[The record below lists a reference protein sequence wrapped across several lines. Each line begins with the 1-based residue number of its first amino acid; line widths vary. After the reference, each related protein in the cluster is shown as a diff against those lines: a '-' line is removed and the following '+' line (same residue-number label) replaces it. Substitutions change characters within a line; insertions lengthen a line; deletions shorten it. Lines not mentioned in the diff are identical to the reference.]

1 MEPAMPAGNT
11 VFAITPT
18 TSPEALALLQ
28 TLLNSGAL
36 KTVAA
41 PTQAPVTPLT
51 SAESTIAAI
60 PVAEDGLVI
69 HADFHNSL
77 RDALASLLAEVAV
90 GRGPV
95 APLSPAFLPVEG
107 EDHWSVFPGFALVQ
121 VAAGGAKGAT
131 GWLPVELPHGGEIQN
146 LTVTGRRTGAIQTI
160 ELMLIRQ
167 ELTGD
172 QSPKTETIA
181 DVVAPSVDGPFTQ
194 VGQAGAPSINV
205 PTPAQVAEHRTIDN
219 TKFKY
224 FVTAEVLNAAANS
237 RVQINAIQVVVQRV

>member
-36 KTVAA
+36 KTVSA

-60 PVAEDGLVI
+60 PVAGDGLVI

-77 RDALASLLAEVAV
+77 RDALAALLAEVAV

-95 APLSPAFLPVEG
+95 APLSPAFLEVEG
-107 EDHWSVFPGFALVQ
+107 EDHWSVFPGVALLQ
-121 VAAGGAKGAT
+121 VASGGAKGAT
-131 GWLPVELPHGGEIQN
+131 GWLPVELPHGGEIQSM
-146 LTVTGRRTGAIQTI
+146 TVTGRRSGAIQTI
-160 ELMLIRQ
+160 ELLLIRQ

-172 QSPKTETIA
+172 QS
-181 DVVAPSVDGPFTQ
+181 
-194 VGQAGAPSINV
+194 
-205 PTPAQVAEHRTIDN
+205 
-219 TKFKY
+219 
-224 FVTAEVLNAAANS
+224 
-237 RVQINAIQVVVQRV
+237 